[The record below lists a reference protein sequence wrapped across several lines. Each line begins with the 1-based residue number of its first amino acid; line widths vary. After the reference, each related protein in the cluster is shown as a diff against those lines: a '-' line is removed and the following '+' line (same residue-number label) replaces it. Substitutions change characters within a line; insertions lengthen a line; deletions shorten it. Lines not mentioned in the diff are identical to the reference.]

1 MIIAK
6 NDEEKRS
13 RIWRIVTATTT
24 VLIIVIAVFFIT
36 KLFTSNPLEGTWS
49 KEDADMKLTVR
60 GSGTLTVEWDELLE
74 ESNVKM
80 KMEYAMDKEAKT
92 FTIRVNEA
100 DLKKAADSS
109 GGHLTESMLRSAVS
123 TLTTTFDYSV
133 DKNRLT
139 LTEREYGE
147 QMIFIKK

>member
-13 RIWRIVTATTT
+13 RIWRIVTITTT
-24 VLIIVIAVFFIT
+24 VLIIVIAIFFIT
-36 KLFTSNPLEGTWS
+36 KLFTANPLEGTWAR
-49 KEDADMKLTVR
+49 EDADMNLTVR
-60 GSGTLTVEWDELLE
+60 GSSTVTVEWKELRE
-74 ESNVKM
+74 ESNVKL

-100 DLKKAADSS
+100 ELKKAADSTD
-109 GGHLTESMLRSAVS
+109 GRLTDSMLRSAVS
-123 TLTTTFDYSV
+123 PFATTFDYSV
-133 DKNRLT
+133 DGKRLT

-147 QMIFIKK
+147 QMVFIKK

>member
-13 RIWRIVTATTT
+13 KIWRIVTVTTT

-36 KLFTSNPLEGTWS
+36 KLFTSNPLEGTWA
-49 KEDADMKLTVR
+49 KEDADMRLTVR

-100 DLKKAADSS
+100 ELKKAAD
-109 GGHLTESMLRSAVS
+109 GTDGHLSESMLRSAVS
-123 TLTTTFDYSV
+123 ALTTTFDYSV

>member
-13 RIWRIVTATTT
+13 RIWRIVTVTTT

-36 KLFTSNPLEGTWS
+36 KLFTANPLEGTWA

-100 DLKKAADSS
+100 DLKKAAD
-109 GGHLTESMLRSAVS
+109 GTDGHLTESMLRSAVS
-123 TLTTTFDYSV
+123 VLTTTFDYSV

>member
-13 RIWRIVTATTT
+13 RIWRIVTVTTT
-24 VLIIVIAVFFIT
+24 VLIIIIAVFFIT
-36 KLFTSNPLEGTWS
+36 KLFTSNPLEGTWAR
-49 KEDADMKLTVR
+49 EDTNMSLTVR
-60 GSGTLTVEWDELLE
+60 GSGTLTVEWKELLE

-80 KMEYAMDKEAKT
+80 KMEYAIDKDAKT

-100 DLKKAADSS
+100 ELKKAADSTD
-109 GGHLTESMLRSAVS
+109 GHLTESMMKSEVS
-123 TLTTTFDYSV
+123 PLTTTFDYSV
-133 DKNRLT
+133 DKNQLT

-147 QMIFIKK
+147 QMTFIKK